1 MTYFMEN
8 VVIAD
13 KLHCGSEH
21 DHFDSDEDIMPA
33 TLSITSGQEET
44 GWWLQKMDFFKI
56 VYFIV
61 SYNNFITFV
70 HNYLN

>member
-1 MTYFMEN
+1 MFFLPVKIRTNSYMTYFMEN

-44 GWWLQKMDFFKI
+44 G
-56 VYFIV
+56 
-61 SYNNFITFV
+61 
-70 HNYLN
+70 